1 MRILKNILKAIFT
14 VIWLLS
20 SLYLGVL
27 SYNHI
32 KEGFTCNDLTIIY
45 FVPFGFMLA
54 LFSVLLFVFPF
65 LSNVKS
71 YYKEWEKRQETKK
84 D

>member
-1 MRILKNILKAIFT
+1 MRIIKNILKAVFT
-14 VIWLLS
+14 IVWLLA
-20 SLYLGVL
+20 SLYLGAL
-27 SYNHI
+27 AYNHI
-32 KEGFTCNDLTIIY
+32 KEGIKCEDLSTVY
-45 FVPFGFMLA
+45 FIPMGFMLA

-71 YYKEWEKRQETKK
+71 YWEKYQETKN